1 MIPPGGIGPILNAA
15 TRMTKR
21 DRIDWLLTA
30 INAVEDLVQ
39 TKVQARRQQ
48 RGDGA
53 PDGEQDQELQICVE
67 ELRVAAE
74 ELTSLRDRLS
84 IERQRYAELFDFAP
98 EAYLETDARWNIRE
112 ANRAA
117 VELFRCPQEYLVG
130 KPLVVFVAEE
140 ERKAFRASL
149 AALQQ
154 DGTNGPMNWSA
165 TVQSRAGETL
175 PVVIRAAAARDAN
188 GRVTGARCLIRPS
201 VPQNGASP
209 LSADAPRES
218 G

>member
-1 MIPPGGIGPILNAA
+1 MA
-15 TRMTKR
+15 KR

-30 INAVEDLVQ
+30 IDAVEDLVQ
-39 TKVQARRQQ
+39 PKLDARRKQ

-53 PDGEQDQELQICVE
+53 PDGEQDQELQICME

-74 ELTSLRDRLS
+74 ELTSLRDRLT

-117 VELFRCPQEYLVG
+117 VELFHCPHEYLVG

-140 ERKAFRASL
+140 DRKAFRASL
-149 AALQQ
+149 AALEQSGRTGSK
-154 DGTNGPMNWSA
+154 DWSA
-165 TVQSRAGETL
+165 TLQSRAGDTL
-175 PVVIRAAAARDAN
+175 PVLIRASAARDAS

-201 VPQNGASP
+201 APQNGAS
-209 LSADAPRES
+209 SVVAGAPRES
-218 G
+218 A

>member
-1 MIPPGGIGPILNAA
+1 MA
-15 TRMTKR
+15 KR

-30 INAVEDLVQ
+30 IDAVEDLVQ
-39 TKVQARRQQ
+39 PKLDARRRQ
-48 RGDGA
+48 RDGA
-53 PDGEQDQELQICVE
+53 PDGEQDQELQICME

-74 ELTSLRDRLS
+74 ELTSLRDRLA

-117 VELFRCPQEYLVG
+117 VELFHCPYDYLVG
-130 KPLVVFVAEE
+130 KPLVVFIAEE
-140 ERKAFRASL
+140 DRKAFRASL
-149 AALQQ
+149 SALQQ
-154 DGTNGPMNWSA
+154 DGRSGSVDWSA
-165 TVQSRAGETL
+165 TLQSRAGDTV
-175 PVVIRAAAARDAN
+175 PVLIRASAAHDAN
-188 GRVTGARCLIRPS
+188 GGVTGARCLIRPS
-201 VPQNGASP
+201 APQNGVAP

>member
-1 MIPPGGIGPILNAA
+1 
-15 TRMTKR
+15 MTKR

-39 TKVQARRQQ
+39 PKLDARRKQS
-48 RGDGA
+48 GGA
-53 PDGEQDQELQICVE
+53 APHGEQDQELQICLE

-74 ELTSLRDRLS
+74 ELASLRDRLS

-117 VELFRCPQEYLVG
+117 AELFRCPQEYLVG

-149 AALQQ
+149 AALEQN
-154 DGTNGPMNWSA
+154 GTNSPMEWGA
-165 TVQSRAGETL
+165 TLQSRGGDTL
-175 PVVIRAAAARDAN
+175 PVLIRASAAHDAN
-188 GRVTGARCLIRPS
+188 GRVTGARCLIRQS
-201 VPQNGASP
+201 VPQEGASP
-209 LSADAPRES
+209 RSADAARES